1 MWGIGREVFTTLDA
15 ESGSSFSRETF
26 REAEMPAGEEDR
38 DLWDE
43 ERVEDAREASSRESL
58 GACVDGIL
66 RLA

>member
-1 MWGIGREVFTTLDA
+1 
-15 ESGSSFSRETF
+15 
-26 REAEMPAGEEDR
+26 MPAGEEDR